1 MDKIVLV
8 LLRVQ
13 ERCPGLKSSVEHN
26 TSQEFE
32 LFTSESEWG
41 SDSVIQGPLYRS
53 VVFVV
58 CQKFVSWSRYIG

>member
-8 LLRVQ
+8 LLQVQ

-41 SDSVIQGPLYRS
+41 SDSVIRAHFTDLW
-53 VVFVV
+53 FL
-58 CQKFVSWSRYIG
+58 